1 MPPACFSF
9 LPWNQTAVSLPSH
22 PAGPQGAGAPPQEGL
37 LGKTTRSLA
46 SPRVS
51 CGLRR
56 AGSPTHPGGLA
67 PSHLRCKTT
76 CSWGPGAVLQKQ
88 PGFPATCDAS
98 VPHDVFLLTPEGRA
112 ESVPGVGTSSNQ
124 PETKRPL
131 LRDVL
136 WGEGTGHREKKALC
150 SLLTPSDSQLHVGVR
165 VRGSGGGADSL
176 HPLSRAE
183 HRTQVSVPAKEVR
196 LANQAGGPESERPER
211 QWPRRSAQIP

>member
-1 MPPACFSF
+1 MPPACFWF

-22 PAGPQGAGAPPQEGL
+22 PSGPRGAGAPPQASIC
-37 LGKTTRSLA
+37 GKTTRSLA

-51 CGLRR
+51 WGLRR

-67 PSHLRCKTT
+67 PGHVRCKTT

-98 VPHDVFLLTPEGRA
+98 VLPDVFLLTPEGRA
-112 ESVPGVGTSSNQ
+112 ESVPRAGTSSKQ

-131 LRDVL
+131 LRNVL
-136 WGEGTGHREKKALC
+136 WGEGIGHWEKEKELC
-150 SLLTPSDSQLHVGVR
+150 SLLTPSDSHLHVGVR
-165 VRGSGGGADSL
+165 VRVRGPRRRADSL

-183 HRTQVSVPAKEVR
+183 H
-196 LANQAGGPESERPER
+196 
-211 QWPRRSAQIP
+211 